1 MEGVVIGVVH
11 ENGAVTEED
20 VVTAGRGAGRPFAGA
35 GLIHQ
40 VVAGVGV
47 VPHHGVGVS
56 ADHPVAHLLTGLGV
70 VLSVG
75 VAAAV
80 PPEEGTIG
88 TKATGTVVTIAVA
101 IVACTAVVMGLD
113 SVSTAPPL
121 TRMTTVVSMV
131 QQVEAMIHM
140 DLLHPTVA
148 LVVTLSLTTARTAV
162 AEVQDLMALLVVSG
176 SVCSVDDPH
185 GNWKNT
191 QNHCYWHLLRTFLYP
206 GGDFGPPPGPWG
218 GGGGGGGGRRGGRG
232 MRRDDGPPGVSLLV
246 RNVSPDITPDDLQM
260 AFGRIGEVRDVY
272 IPRDFHSQQPKGFA
286 FIEYATPDQ
295 AREARDEMDK
305 FLMKGREL
313 EVVFAQ
319 EKRKTPNE
327 MRGRVVD
334 GGSVQGR
341 EGRGRG
347 GSFERSSSFERH
359 KRREREQRDYHGRPD
374 ENGNRGGENGGGG
387 GGQPTSDSYRPQ
399 P

>member
-1 MEGVVIGVVH
+1 VIAIPLAIVIDVMEGVVIGVVH

-162 AEVQDLMALLVVSG
+162 AEVQDLMALLVVATL
-176 SVCSVDDPH
+176 V
-185 GNWKNT
+185 
-191 QNHCYWHLLRTFLYP
+191 HLQVL
-206 GGDFGPPPGPWG
+206 GAE
-218 GGGGGGGGRRGGRG
+218 
-232 MRRDDGPPGVSLLV
+232 VV
-246 RNVSPDITPDDLQM
+246 
-260 AFGRIGEVRDVY
+260 AGEVGECAVMTA
-272 IPRDFHSQQPKGFA
+272 H
-286 FIEYATPDQ
+286 Q
-295 AREARDEMDK
+295 ACR
-305 FLMKGREL
+305 FLSGMYHQISHQMISRWLLGE
-313 EVVFAQ
+313 
-319 EKRKTPNE
+319 
-327 MRGRVVD
+327 
-334 GGSVQGR
+334 S
-341 EGRGRG
+341 
-347 GSFERSSSFERH
+347 ER
-359 KRREREQRDYHGRPD
+359 
-374 ENGNRGGENGGGG
+374 
-387 GGQPTSDSYRPQ
+387 
-399 P
+399 